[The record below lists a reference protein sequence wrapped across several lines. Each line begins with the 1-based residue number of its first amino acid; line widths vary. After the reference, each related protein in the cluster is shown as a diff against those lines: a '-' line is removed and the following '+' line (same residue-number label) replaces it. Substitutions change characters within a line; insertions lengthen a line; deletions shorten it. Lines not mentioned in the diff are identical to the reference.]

1 MRAPSFKWF
10 LKKNVKELSYCG
22 SSGVVRLAREAADGN
37 PRLRAPLFL
46 YACFYGAERE
56 LVTASSS
63 NEALFAE
70 YSRLSDLF
78 GGDTQ
83 KLLDALKSGDGPM
96 DAEYFK
102 VYASYAAE
110 RATPERENRLKI
122 LMRDRAVELKE
133 EKRISGYK
141 IYKTLG
147 LNPGNANAYLKH
159 GDASKV
165 SLATARR
172 ILDFV
177 NGY

>member
-1 MRAPSFKWF
+1 
-10 LKKNVKELSYCG
+10 
-22 SSGVVRLAREAADGN
+22 
-37 PRLRAPLFL
+37 
-46 YACFYGAERE
+46 
-56 LVTASSS
+56 
-63 NEALFAE
+63 
-70 YSRLSDLF
+70 
-78 GGDTQ
+78 
-83 KLLDALKSGDGPM
+83 M

-110 RATPERENRLKI
+110 RATAERENRLKI

-133 EKRISGYK
+133 EKHISGYK

-177 NGY
+177 SGY